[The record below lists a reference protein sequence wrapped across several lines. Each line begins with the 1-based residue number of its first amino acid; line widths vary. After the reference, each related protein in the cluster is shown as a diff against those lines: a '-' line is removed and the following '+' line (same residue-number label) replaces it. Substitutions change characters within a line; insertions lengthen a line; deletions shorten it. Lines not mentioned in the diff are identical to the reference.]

1 MIGARSSGMALAI
14 VLVGML
20 TALGNADDTAKNRS
34 GPRGIDKNAVADSGV
49 YGFSGARTGDNDP
62 QGVVGECIWIFDEA
76 NKAQVARGI
85 CDEARPGQFR
95 VGLKPGK
102 YVVRGPGGN
111 RAIRV
116 RRGQWTKVVSIVP
129 LPISF

>member
-1 MIGARSSGMALAI
+1 MIGARLSGMALA
-14 VLVGML
+14 VLL
-20 TALGNADDTAKNRS
+20 LGLQMAIGSADDTANNRPK
-34 GPRGIDKNAVADSGV
+34 PRGMDKNAVADSGV

-62 QGVVGECIWIFDEA
+62 QGVVGECIWIFDAA

-85 CDEARPGQFR
+85 CDETRPGQFR

-111 RAIRV
+111 RAIQV
-116 RRGQWTKVVSIVP
+116 KSGKWIKVDSIVP